1 MSFSFDQFLSDSRF
15 AADPFPFFRQL
26 REEQPVQ
33 WSERWKCWV
42 LTRYDDVREVLQ
54 DARRFSNRGRITG
67 LFQNLYTEDQLFHL
81 KPLISHYTYGLI
93 NDDPPDHTRM
103 RRLLHTVFKP
113 SVIQKLL
120 QRIQT
125 LVDELFD
132 ALGDSRRMDFV
143 RQFSHPLPVRVI
155 AEVMGFPQSDAARLI
170 QWSHGIVEFQQ
181 HAVPPFEVTLRS
193 QTALLELRDYLRKAI
208 AMRRRCKGED
218 VLSLMVAA
226 ESDGDTL
233 SEEEIL
239 GTSVTLLNGGHETT
253 TRLMATTVLDL
264 YRHPAQREK
273 LRAHPE
279 LIDSAVEEFLRFSG
293 PFQRD
298 ARVCKQTTEIG
309 GRRIE
314 SEQTLLLLLGAANRD
329 PRQFPDPESLDIVR
343 EPNKHLGF
351 GYGPHICLGAPLARL
366 ETALAINTL
375 LRRFPNYRPER
386 TDLDWT
392 FGFVWGPNELPL
404 ILS

>member
-1 MSFSFDQFLSDSRF
+1 MSLTFDACLAEPDF
-15 AADPFPFFRQL
+15 AKDPFPAFAQMR
-26 REEQPVQ
+26 REEPVQ
-33 WSERWKCWV
+33 WSERMRCWV
-42 LTRYDDVREVLQ
+42 LSRYGDVREVLQ
-54 DARRFSNRGRITG
+54 DAKRFSNRGRITG
-67 LFQNLYTEDQLFHL
+67 LFQNLYSPGQLEQL
-81 KPLISHYTYGLI
+81 TPLIAHYTHGLI

-113 SVIQKLL
+113 SVIREL
-120 QRIQT
+120 QNRIQH
-125 LVDELFD
+125 LVDELFN
-132 ALGDSRRMDFV
+132 AVSGAQEMEFV

-155 AEVMGFPQSDAARLI
+155 AEVMGFPQADAAQLI
-170 QWSHGIVEFQQ
+170 QWSHGIVAFQQ
-181 HAVPPFEVTLRS
+181 HAAPPFEVTMGS
-193 QTALLELRDYLRKAI
+193 QTALLELRAYLREAI
-208 AMRRRCKGED
+208 AQRRMQPGED
-218 VLSLMVAA
+218 VLSLMVRA
-226 ESDGDTL
+226 ESEGDTL

-253 TRLMATTVLDL
+253 TRLMATTALDL

-273 LRAHPE
+273 LREQPE

-298 ARVCKQTTEIG
+298 ARVCKEATEIG
-309 GRRIE
+309 GKRIE
-314 SEQTLLLLLGAANRD
+314 VGQTLLLLLGAANRD
-329 PRQFPDPESLDIVR
+329 EAQFADPENLDITR
-343 EPNKHLGF
+343 DPNKHVGF

-375 LRRFPNYRPER
+375 LRRHPNYRPATES
-386 TDLDWT
+386 LEWT